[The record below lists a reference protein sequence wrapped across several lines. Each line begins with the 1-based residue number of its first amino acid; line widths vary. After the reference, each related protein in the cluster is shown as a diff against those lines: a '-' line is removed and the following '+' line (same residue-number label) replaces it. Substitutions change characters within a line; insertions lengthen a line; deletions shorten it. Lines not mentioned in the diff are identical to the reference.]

1 MSADSPMSTPRED
14 TVYVLGSG
22 VSMRRLSDEER
33 RFLNTRTTVGMNKYL
48 LFWDLLDV
56 YPTHYFLADIH
67 YPALRVYEESV
78 QRVEETGKPVHFL
91 LDQTY
96 RKRYGAGLLKRL
108 FNTPFRVGVY
118 RRHGYWYNPAVMPA
132 RVTYFKRCH
141 RWRAPEQWGTSLDDL
156 MFFWRGS
163 LSCLINLLTV
173 IGLGRR
179 IKLLGVDLN
188 TAGSFFDDAL
198 ETRPYLLD
206 PYMKMQG
213 QGQRPR
219 HFTAMPHQGMP
230 GIQAK
235 WPFIQENVR
244 AQGYELYCCNPDSLL
259 VREGLCPYAPVME

>member
-1 MSADSPMSTPRED
+1 M
-14 TVYVLGSG
+14 L
-22 VSMRRLSDEER
+22 RLSEKER
-33 RFLNTRTTVGMNKYL
+33 AFLDTQTTVGMNKYL
-48 LFWDLLDV
+48 LFWDILGV

-78 QRVEETGKPVHFL
+78 ERVEEAGRPVHFL

-96 RKRYGAGLLKRL
+96 RRRYGGGAFKWLWNL
-108 FNTPFRVGVY
+108 PFRLDVY
-118 RRHGYWYNPAVMPA
+118 RRHGFWYHPEVTPPAA
-132 RVTYFKRCH
+132 TYFKRCH
-141 RWRAPEQWGTSLDDL
+141 RWKAPEEWGRSLDDL

-198 ETRPYLLD
+198 KTRPYLLD
-206 PYMKMQG
+206 NYMQMQ
-213 QGQRPR
+213 QQAEKRQ
-219 HFTAMPHQGMP
+219 HFTAMRYQGMP

-235 WPFIQENVR
+235 WPFIQENVH
-244 AQGYELYCCNPDSLL
+244 AMGCEIHCCNPDSLL
-259 VREGLCPYAPVME
+259 VEEGLCPYAPVIE